1 MTAMPDNLRSPSPV
15 TRAAKPRGFTLV
27 ELLISILIIGIIL
40 GLAVVSFRI
49 ATRGSRNVAD
59 RQSVLAIGN
68 AVKQFKSDF
77 GFIPPL
83 VRDRGT
89 PPVSIENVPGTTPA
103 ERRAAVYQ
111 PSFPAQAQF
120 LNGST
125 VTPPFGPPA
134 SLGNNPFV
142 DARFSERSLAYYLAG
157 GLNLPLRASDG
168 PAIDGVGGPGFARPN
183 QDGSFQISAD
193 ARSASTTSA
202 RVGTTYEP
210 LLDLG
215 SSVLKLFTDPAALE
229 RSEIRDRRDVAI
241 RYYRWI
247 NGVETPAGSG
257 RFVVESLDDLRVP
270 RLVGRFPGQIPGPL
284 NEERDITRNP
294 RLREATFAIV
304 AAGPDG
310 LFGDETDLNVMR
322 GRLGLPAGTDE
333 LQVRIQAERDN
344 IVEVGS

>member
-1 MTAMPDNLRSPSPV
+1 MTAMPETLRPSS
-15 TRAAKPRGFTLV
+15 RAPLRGRFGGFTLV
-27 ELLISILIIGIIL
+27 EILISILIIGIIL
-40 GLAVVSFRI
+40 GLAIVSFRI

-77 GFIPPL
+77 GFLPPL

-89 PPVSIENVPGTTPA
+89 PAVVIENVPGTTPV

-111 PSFPAQAQF
+111 PSFPAQSQF
-120 LNGST
+120 LNGAT
-125 VTPPFGPPA
+125 VTPPFGPPVP
-134 SLGNNPFV
+134 LGNNPFV
-142 DARFSERSLAYYLAG
+142 DPRYSERSLAYYLAG
-157 GLNLPLRASDG
+157 ALNLSLRASDG

-183 QDGSFQISAD
+183 QDGSFQISND

-202 RVGTTYEP
+202 RTGTTYEP

-215 SSVLKLFTDPAALE
+215 SSVLKLFTDPSAPE
-229 RSEIRDRRDVAI
+229 RSEIRDRRDVTI

-247 NGVETPAGSG
+247 NGAETPPGSG
-257 RFVVESLDDLRVP
+257 RFVVESLNDLRVP
-270 RLVGRFPGQIPGPL
+270 RLVGRFPGQLPGAL
-284 NEERDITRNP
+284 SEERDITLNP

-310 LFGDETDLNVMR
+310 LFGDETDLNFMR